1 MPYGA
6 KKQSTSHPPQPIIS
20 DKKEALYKKYH
31 ALIEDFDKLSLENQ
45 KAVIQIVSQIAH

>member
-6 KKQSTSHPPQPIIS
+6 KKESTSHPPQPIIS
-20 DKKEALYKKYH
+20 AKKEALYKKYH
-31 ALIEDFDKLSLENQ
+31 ALIEDFDKLSPENQ